1 MREVLFAFLI
11 FIAGGLS
18 GYFYKTCP
26 VPKSPEPVIKEVEKI
41 RTIEKPVIKE
51 VTKNVT
57 KIVKEPFYI
66 AGDCYDDVG
75 VQHLNNLIRDTSAG
89 RADISVPTPRASQE
103 R

>member
-51 VTKNVT
+51 VTKDIRNKVKVGMKEHRIA
-57 KIVKEPFYI
+57 KISMMI
-66 AGDCYDDVG
+66 
-75 VQHLNNLIRDTSAG
+75 I
-89 RADISVPTPRASQE
+89 
-103 R
+103 